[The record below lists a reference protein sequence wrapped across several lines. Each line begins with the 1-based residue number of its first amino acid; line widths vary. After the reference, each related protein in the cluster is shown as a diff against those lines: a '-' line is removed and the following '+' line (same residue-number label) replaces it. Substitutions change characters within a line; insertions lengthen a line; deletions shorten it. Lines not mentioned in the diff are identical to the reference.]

1 MIQTLPGFRDFYPA
15 DCAARQYVFGCWR
28 EVARRYGFAEVD
40 GPVLESV
47 DLYKKK
53 SGGELVG
60 QLFDFT
66 DKGER
71 EVALRPE
78 MTPTLARMVAAR
90 DREFKKPLKWFS
102 IASFFRYEKPQKG
115 RLREFVQLNCDLIGE
130 ASPAADAE
138 MIALAIDLMR
148 GCGLTA
154 DDFFVRVN
162 DRNVWLDFLSA
173 RGVQGADRAAEFLQ
187 IIDKIER
194 ERPEATAQK
203 LAGFGVTREELD
215 AFLARPASEL
225 GGALGALE
233 ADLRARGLADFVT
246 FDPKIVRGLAYYT
259 GVVFEVFDRG
269 RKSRALAGGGRY
281 DELIGTL
288 SDGAVRHPAL
298 GFAVGDV
305 TLLDLLRDLPHT
317 AARLDAAVRS
327 ASAPEL
333 YVVVANEAFRPQ
345 ALGLAGELRAAG
357 RRVDFALTPAKVGKE
372 FQAAAASGARYAA
385 VVGDEWPTLKLK
397 ALATR
402 EESTVTAQGL
412 SALLDA
418 GKPSPA

>member
-1 MIQTLPGFRDFYPA
+1 MIQPLPGFRDFYPA
-15 DCAARQYVFGCWR
+15 DCAARNYVFDRWR
-28 EVARRYGFAEVD
+28 ETARRYGFAEVD

-47 DLYKKK
+47 ELYKKK

-60 QLFDFT
+60 QLFNFI

-138 MIALAIDLMR
+138 MIALAIDLLR
-148 GCGLTA
+148 ACGLTP

-162 DRNVWLDFLSA
+162 DRNVWLDFLRA
-173 RGVQGADRAAEFLQ
+173 RGVVAERAPEFLG

-194 ERPEATAQK
+194 ERPEVTAQK
-203 LAGFGVTREELD
+203 LAGFGVTREQID
-215 AFLARPASEL
+215 TFLGKPTSEL
-225 GGALGALE
+225 GGALGAVA
-233 ADLRARGLADFVT
+233 ADLHARGLADYVT
-246 FDPKIVRGLAYYT
+246 FDPRIVRGLAYYT

-281 DELIGTL
+281 DDLIGTL
-288 SDGAVRHPAL
+288 SDGAVKHPAL

-305 TLLDLLRDLPHT
+305 TLLDLLRELPHT
-317 AARLDAAVRS
+317 AAIMEASVRS
-327 ASAPEL
+327 ASAPEV
-333 YVVVANEAFRPQ
+333 YVVVADEAFRPQ
-345 ALGLAGELRAAG
+345 ALGLVGGLRAAG
-357 RRVDFALTPAKVGKE
+357 RRVDFALTAAKVGKQ
-372 FQAAAASGARYAA
+372 FQAAEAMGARYAA
-385 VVGDEWPTLKLK
+385 VVGNEWPQIKLK
-397 ALATR
+397 TLATR
-402 EESTVTAQGL
+402 EEA
-412 SALLDA
+412 ALDA
-418 GKPSPA
+418 AELTRQLAANG